1 MTWNNMRQQQSQ
13 TADGAF
19 AGKCLVRADG
29 AAGVGDDGLWNAPP
43 RACAW
48 VAPASDAACGVGRP
62 GGQRQAGR
70 QRQARD
76 TLVQLFAKLAALYTG
91 GGAASI
97 SRAEAA
103 QLAASLSYQLGLD
116 GLTDGEAVNVL
127 CAAAP
132 DELLRRAQKR
142 LAVRVDA
149 ALATWR
155 QVCVIMPPF
164 RNVALRDTLASIGGL
179 RRTYDTY
186 FAAHEVSG
194 QIDYPLQVPVDD
206 TLQGIDYVQ
215 AWLDQLLSEARYAAS
230 FTFESS
236 VAVLERACPDY
247 RGLHVNLCDLLQ
259 AHEGELVR
267 RPAQMAQNGQ

>member
-76 TLVQLFAKLAALYTG
+76 TLAQLFAKLAALYTG

-155 QVCVIMPPF
+155 CAIRWQ
-164 RNVALRDTLASIGGL
+164 ASAG
-179 RRTYDTY
+179 
-186 FAAHEVSG
+186 
-194 QIDYPLQVPVDD
+194 
-206 TLQGIDYVQ
+206 
-215 AWLDQLLSEARYAAS
+215 
-230 FTFESS
+230 
-236 VAVLERACPDY
+236 
-247 RGLHVNLCDLLQ
+247 
-259 AHEGELVR
+259 
-267 RPAQMAQNGQ
+267 